1 MSWATGLGT
10 SSGLPEM
17 MENAGRKLDEEVV
30 KEGRG
35 PCQGFVA
42 EGGGF
47 CYRDALLSGG
57 SSLSSALPF
66 WAPLGIDL
74 GSGDQ
79 RNFVA

>member
-1 MSWATGLGT
+1 MSWAIGLGT

-42 EGGGF
+42 EGEGF
-47 CYRDALLSGG
+47 ATGMLCCPEA
-57 SSLSSALPF
+57 
-66 WAPLGIDL
+66 
-74 GSGDQ
+74 
-79 RNFVA
+79 VH